1 MTDSVLLERDGAIA
15 TIVLNRPDKRN
26 ALTLEMWERLG
37 ALLAEVDAD
46 DSLRCL
52 ILRGAGEAA
61 FAAGADIA
69 EFPALRASAA
79 QAKAYA
85 ERMEPALEGLK
96 HCRHPSVA
104 MILGACS
111 GGGLEL
117 AALCDIR
124 ICGASARLGIPINRI
139 GHALPYPGL
148 EALVTLIGRAGAA
161 ELLLEG
167 RVLTAAEAL
176 ARGLVQRVLPDAEVE
191 AEVQATAA
199 RIAAGAPL
207 AARLHRAC
215 LNRLE
220 DPAPLTAAETELP
233 YSACDSADYREG
245 IEAFMA
251 KRPPRFQGR

>member
-1 MTDSVLLERDGAIA
+1 MTDSVLLRRDGEIA

-37 ALLAEVDAD
+37 VLLAEAEAD

-52 ILRGAGEAA
+52 VLCGAGEAA

-69 EFPALRASAA
+69 EFPTLRASAA

-85 ERMEPALEGLK
+85 ERMAPALEGLK
-96 HCRHPSVA
+96 RCRHPSVA

-124 ICGASARLGIPINRI
+124 ICGESARLGIPINRI

-148 EALVTLIGRAGAA
+148 EALVALVGRAGAA

-167 RVLTAAEAL
+167 RVLTAAEAQ

-220 DPAPLTAAETELP
+220 DPRPLSAAEAELP

-245 IEAFMA
+245 IEAFLA

>member
-1 MTDSVLLERDGAIA
+1 MTDPVLLQRDGAIA

-37 ALLAEVDAD
+37 ALLAEADAD

-69 EFPALRASAA
+69 EFSALRASAA

-85 ERMEPALEGLK
+85 ERMEPALHGLK

-124 ICGASARLGIPINRI
+124 ICGEGARLGIPINRI

-148 EALVTLIGRAGAA
+148 EALVALIGRAGAA

-167 RVLTAAEAL
+167 RVLTAAEAQ
-176 ARGLVQRVLPDAEVE
+176 ARGLVQRVLPDSEVE
-191 AEVQATAA
+191 AEVRATAA
-199 RIAAGAPL
+199 RITAGAPL
-207 AARLHRAC
+207 AARLHRVC

-220 DPAPLTAAETELP
+220 DPAPLSAAEAELP

-245 IEAFMA
+245 IEAFVA
-251 KRPPRFQGR
+251 KRSPRFRGR

>member
-1 MTDSVLLERDGAIA
+1 MADSVLLQRDGAIA

-37 ALLAEVDAD
+37 ARLAEVDAD

-85 ERMEPALEGLK
+85 ERMEPALHGLK

-124 ICGASARLGIPINRI
+124 ICGEGARLGIPINRI

-148 EALVTLIGRAGAA
+148 EALVALIGRAGAA

-167 RVLTAAEAL
+167 RVLTASEAQ

-191 AEVQATAA
+191 AEVRATAA

-220 DPAPLTAAETELP
+220 DPAPLSAAEAELP

-245 IEAFMA
+245 IEAFVA
-251 KRPPRFQGR
+251 KRPPRFRGR

>member
-1 MTDSVLLERDGAIA
+1 MTHSVRLRRDGEIA

-37 ALLAEVDAD
+37 VLLAEVDAD
-46 DSLRCL
+46 ESLRCL

-85 ERMEPALEGLK
+85 GRMEPALEGLK
-96 HCRHPSVA
+96 RCRHPSVA

-124 ICGASARLGIPINRI
+124 ICGESARLGIPINRI

-148 EALVTLIGRAGAA
+148 QALVALVGRAGAA

-167 RVLTAAEAL
+167 RVLTAAEAQ

-215 LNRLE
+215 LNRLT
-220 DPAPLTAAETELP
+220 DPAPLSAAEAELP
-233 YSACDSADYREG
+233 YGACDSADYREG
-245 IEAFMA
+245 IEAFLA
-251 KRPPRFQGR
+251 KRPPRFRGR

>member
-1 MTDSVLLERDGAIA
+1 MSDSVLLQRDGGIA
-15 TIVLNRPDKRN
+15 TITLNRPDKRN
-26 ALTLEMWERLG
+26 ALTLEMWESLG
-37 ALLAEVDAD
+37 ALIAELEAD

-52 ILRGAGEAA
+52 ILRGAGEEA

-69 EFPALRASAA
+69 EFPTLRASAA

-96 HCRHPSVA
+96 RCRHPSIA

-117 AALCDIR
+117 AALCDLR
-124 ICGASARLGIPINRI
+124 ICGAGARLGIPINRL

-148 EALVTLIGRAGAA
+148 KALVALIGRAGAA

-167 RVLTAAEAL
+167 RVLTAEEAL

-191 AEVQATAA
+191 AEVLATAA
-199 RIAAGAPL
+199 RIAAGAPV
-207 AARLHRAC
+207 ASYSSISAR
-215 LNRLE
+215 
-220 DPAPLTAAETELP
+220 APSP
-233 YSACDSADYREG
+233 Q
-245 IEAFMA
+245 AFIV
-251 KRPPRFQGR
+251 GRDQIKSL

>member
-1 MTDSVLLERDGAIA
+1 MTDSVLLRRDGEIA

-37 ALLAEVDAD
+37 ALLAEAEAD

-52 ILRGAGEAA
+52 VLRGAGEAA

-69 EFPALRASAA
+69 EFPTLRASAA

-85 ERMEPALEGLK
+85 ECMAPALEGLK
-96 HCRHPSVA
+96 RCRHPSVA

-124 ICGASARLGIPINRI
+124 ICGESARLGIPINRI

-148 EALVTLIGRAGAA
+148 EALVALVGRAGAA

-167 RVLTAAEAL
+167 RVLTAAEAQ

-220 DPAPLTAAETELP
+220 DPRPLSAAEAELP

-245 IEAFMA
+245 IEAFLA

>member
-1 MTDSVLLERDGAIA
+1 MSDPVLLHRDGDIA
-15 TIVLNRPDKRN
+15 TITLNRPDKRN

-37 ALLAEVDAD
+37 AVLAEVDAD
-46 DSLRCL
+46 ESLRCL
-52 ILRGAGEAA
+52 LLRGAGEEA

-69 EFPALRASAA
+69 EFPSHRSSAA

-85 ERMEPALEGLK
+85 ERMAPALDGLQR
-96 HCRHPSVA
+96 CRHPSVA
-104 MILGACS
+104 LILGSCS

-124 ICGASARLGIPINRI
+124 ICGAGARLGIPINRL

-148 EALVTLIGRAGAA
+148 EALVALVGRAGAA

-167 RVLTAAEAL
+167 RVLTAAEAQ
-176 ARGLVQRVLPDAEVE
+176 ARGLVQRVVPDAEAE
-191 AEVQATAA
+191 AEALVTAA

-215 LNRLE
+215 LNRLA
-220 DPAPLTAAETELP
+220 DPAPLSPAERDLP
-233 YSACDSADYREG
+233 YSACDSADYQEG
-245 IEAFMA
+245 IRAFME
-251 KRPPRFQGR
+251 KRRPRFEGR